1 MISSICFMWLSDK
14 AFLYTMEISRKVTVY
29 ASSSFHISF
38 QREDLH
44 LENNFPSSKT
54 KIFWG
59 NMLGG
64 PKKRE
69 LEKST
74 ESCWLIINY
83 KSQVVAQKLY
93 FFYMTFGKQA
103 LSLTPASLDWLGL
116 LGFIWT
122 HSGIF
127 LYLNMTLLSPMS
139 MSVALVLY
147 DSLRFNIAD
156 GLFLTPV
163 IVGMY
168 FVTRSL
174 AWDL

>member
-14 AFLYTMEISRKVTVY
+14 AFLYTMEIRRKVTVY

-83 KSQVVAQKLY
+83 KSQAVAQKLY

-103 LSLTPASLDWLGL
+103 LSLTPASPIIGVFYRNWR
-116 LGFIWT
+116 IWKNLT
-122 HSGIF
+122 ICLQFQYFLRKSSDF
-127 LYLNMTLLSPMS
+127 RLYLFKYKYSGGH
-139 MSVALVLY
+139 
-147 DSLRFNIAD
+147 D
-156 GLFLTPV
+156 
-163 IVGMY
+163 
-168 FVTRSL
+168 
-174 AWDL
+174 

>member
-1 MISSICFMWLSDK
+1 
-14 AFLYTMEISRKVTVY
+14 
-29 ASSSFHISF
+29 
-38 QREDLH
+38 
-44 LENNFPSSKT
+44 
-54 KIFWG
+54 
-59 NMLGG
+59 MLGG

-74 ESCWLIINY
+74 ESCWLILSTI
-83 KSQVVAQKLY
+83 SRKLY
-93 FFYMTFGKQA
+93 VFYMTFGKQA
-103 LSLTPASLDWLGL
+103 LSLTIV
-116 LGFIWT
+116 F
-122 HSGIF
+122 
-127 LYLNMTLLSPMS
+127 YLNMTLLSPMS